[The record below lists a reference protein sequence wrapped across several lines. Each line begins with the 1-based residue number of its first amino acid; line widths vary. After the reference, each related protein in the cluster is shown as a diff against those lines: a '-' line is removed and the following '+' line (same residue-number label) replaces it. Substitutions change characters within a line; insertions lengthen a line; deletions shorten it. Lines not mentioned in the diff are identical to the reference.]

1 MHSLISRVYA
11 NEGIWPSRLI
21 LTTKTEILL
30 NKRQDAVVN
39 IKGQGL
45 ATQQQQQQLPITIKD
60 LLEAGS
66 HFGHQTRRWNPKM
79 KRFIF
84 EERNG
89 LYIIDLAKTL
99 QQIRN
104 AVEIVKEVVANHKT
118 ILFVGTKKQA
128 KAVVRELAEA
138 AGEFYTC
145 ERWLGGMLTNL
156 TTIRQSIKKLEKI
169 EKRIANES
177 LGLTKKELSLLTKE
191 QIKLDKN
198 LSGVRG
204 MRKPPG
210 LVIIVDPSKEHL
222 AVAEANKLGIPVM
235 ALVDTNCDPDPIQ
248 YVIAC
253 NDDALKSIKLII
265 QTLAQAIIDKKNEQR
280 IASGKGDEME
290 EDEDG
295 DDSETFELE
304 VNAKGEE

>member
-1 MHSLISRVYA
+1 LQ
-11 NEGIWPSRLI
+11 
-21 LTTKTEILL
+21 K
-30 NKRQDAVVN
+30 QDAVVN

-45 ATQQQQQQLPITIKD
+45 AQNQKSQESPVSIKD
-60 LLEAGS
+60 LLEAGA
-66 HFGHQTRRWNPKM
+66 HFGHQTKRWNPKM

-104 AVEIVKEVVANHKT
+104 AREVVQNVVAKHKS

-128 KAVVRELAEA
+128 KAVLRDVAEK
-138 AGEFYTC
+138 AGEFYVC

-156 TTIRQSIKKLEKI
+156 ITLRQSVKKLDRI
-169 EKRIANES
+169 EKRITTGGE
-177 LGLTKKELSLLTKE
+177 GLTKKELSLLTKD

-198 LSGVRG
+198 LSGVRA

-210 LVIIVDPSKEHL
+210 LVIVVDPSKEHL

-235 ALVDTNCDPDPIQ
+235 GLVDTNCDPDPIE

-253 NDDALKSIKLII
+253 NDDALKSIKLILEAI
-265 QTLAQAIIDKKNEQR
+265 GQAIIDKKNDIKVFANKE
-280 IASGKGDEME
+280 ELVEE
-290 EDEDG
+290 EDAEEETVSGYRAED
-295 DDSETFELE
+295 FEKKST
-304 VNAKGEE
+304 ARFGEKE

>member
-1 MHSLISRVYA
+1 
-11 NEGIWPSRLI
+11 
-21 LTTKTEILL
+21 
-30 NKRQDAVVN
+30 
-39 IKGQGL
+39 L
-45 ATQQQQQQLPITIKD
+45 ATQQLPITIKD

-104 AVEIVKEVVANHKT
+104 AIDVVKEVVAKHKS

-128 KAVVRELAEA
+128 KSVVRELAEQC
-138 AGEFYTC
+138 GEFYVC

-156 TTIRQSIKKLEKI
+156 STIRNSIKKLEKI
-169 EKRIANES
+169 EKRISQGGE
-177 LGLTKKELSLLTKE
+177 GLTKKELSLLSKD

-198 LSGVRG
+198 LSGVRS

-210 LVIIVDPSKEHL
+210 LVIVVDPSKEHI

-253 NDDALKSIKLII
+253 NDDALKSIKVILS
-265 QTLAQAIIDKKNEQR
+265 AVGQAIIEKKNEMLVSQ
-280 IASGKGDEME
+280 SKGDEEAEDEEE
-290 EDEDG
+290 EDQEEADLLAAKYSDQ
-295 DDSETFELE
+295 DD
-304 VNAKGEE
+304 AKGRKARSSREAE